1 MEYRVVHR
9 KGFSIIGFRKR
20 ITLQFTGENH
30 QIDSLYA
37 LLTEES
43 RGRLLAYN
51 DELPNGIVSV
61 SADFSD
67 RTREGSYLDQY
78 LGVASSLGSA
88 PGFDSLPVSESDWA
102 VFSSCGSYP
111 EALQNTW
118 AAIYSEWLGS
128 SEYELTGGPEIL
140 WNESDD
146 TSLADFRSEIW
157 ISVRLRGIRYEE
169 GDEAH
174 KIVLG

>member
-1 MEYRVVHR
+1 MEYRIVHR

-30 QIDSLYA
+30 QIDSLNA
-37 LLTEES
+37 LLTDDA
-43 RGRLLAYN
+43 RGRLLACN
-51 DELPNGIVSV
+51 DELPKGIVSV

-78 LGVASSLGSA
+78 LGVASSLGFV
-88 PGFDSLPVSESDWA
+88 PGFDSLSVPESDWA
-102 VFSSCGSYP
+102 VFPSCGSYP
-111 EALQNTW
+111 EVLQNTW
-118 AAIYSEWLGS
+118 AAIYSEWLSS

-157 ISVRLRGIRYEE
+157 IPVRLRNVR
-169 GDEAH
+169 D
-174 KIVLG
+174 

>member
-1 MEYRVVHR
+1 MLEFHKEVDRVNYRIVHR

-30 QIDSLYA
+30 QIDSLNA
-37 LLTEES
+37 LLTEDA
-43 RGRLLAYN
+43 RGRLLACN
-51 DELPNGIVSV
+51 DELPKGIVSV

-67 RTREGSYLDQY
+67 RTREGSHLDQY
-78 LGVASSLGSA
+78 LGVASSIGSVS
-88 PGFDSLPVSESDWA
+88 GFDSLSVPESDWA
-102 VFSSCGSYP
+102 VFPSCGSYP

-128 SEYELTGGPEIL
+128 SGYELTGGPEIL

-157 ISVRLRGIRYEE
+157 IPVRLRSVR
-169 GDEAH
+169 D
-174 KIVLG
+174 